1 MNNKLTI
8 ILNDFNSIKKF
19 NSEVIM
25 FESDIDIVKGRYVVN
40 AKSTIG
46 IFTLDLSTPVE
57 VVIYSNNKEEIKKF
71 NDIMEEF
78 RWEQ

>member
-1 MNNKLTI
+1 
-8 ILNDFNSIKKF
+8 
-19 NSEVIM
+19 M